1 MERRN
6 RTPGRRFLFFSKR
19 LLGTRVVDRLFRV
32 SDSYVR
38 YDTYD
43 NEIPLAR
50 NRTRVTINISK
61 RFPMYRK
68 TLRDPFA
75 CRDRFLAVKI
85 IFVLVKTKTGKTARR
100 TAEETTLCYANVDRL
115 VTVSVL

>member
-1 MERRN
+1 
-6 RTPGRRFLFFSKR
+6 
-19 LLGTRVVDRLFRV
+19 
-32 SDSYVR
+32 
-38 YDTYD
+38 
-43 NEIPLAR
+43 
-50 NRTRVTINISK
+50 
-61 RFPMYRK
+61 MYRK